1 MVTPY
6 VSLVS
11 SHTRQI
17 HMMLSVVHSQ
27 YGGTW
32 AGQPVLVSKLTT

>member
-1 MVTPY
+1 MVTPH

-17 HMMLSVVHSQ
+17 HMMLSVVYSQ
-27 YGGTW
+27 YGGTQ
-32 AGQPVLVSKLTT
+32 AGQPVLISELTT